1 MTKSNKV
8 EKNRISDKTVEYLV
22 NRYISLLKDSF
33 KEKLL
38 SVAVFGSVAR
48 GTAIF
53 PQSDIDVLIVLE
65 GAEKLSFGERFKS
78 LTDVEEK
85 LSKTEEYSRF
95 KNTFGSSPSIQE
107 IILAPVEL
115 KAHPP
120 VLLDLTTDV
129 LIIYDTGILKEELI
143 KLKKRLKELGARR
156 VIRKDSWFWI
166 LKPDLKLGE
175 AVEI

>member
-1 MTKSNKV
+1 MKQN
-8 EKNRISDKTVEYLV
+8 EDIENLDKIVKKLV
-22 NRYISLLKDSF
+22 NRYAVLLKESF

-38 SVAVFGSVAR
+38 SIAVFGSVAR
-48 GTAIF
+48 GTANF

-85 LSKTEEYSRF
+85 LSTTEEYSQF
-95 KNTFGSSPSIQE
+95 KNTFGSSPNIQE

-129 LIIYDTGILKEELI
+129 IILHDTGILKEELI
-143 KLKKRLKELGARR
+143 KLKNKLKELGARR
-156 VIRKDSWFWI
+156 VVQKDSWFWI

-175 AVEI
+175 TVEI

>member
-1 MTKSNKV
+1 MNADIEKMDHRVQHILSRYTK
-8 EKNRISDKTVEYLV
+8 I
-22 NRYISLLKDSF
+22 LKECF

-48 GTAIF
+48 GTANF
-53 PQSDIDVLIVLE
+53 PQSDIDILIVVE

-85 LSKTEEYSRF
+85 LSITEEYSQF
-95 KNTFGSSPSIQE
+95 KNTFGSSPNIQE

-120 VLLDLTTDV
+120 VILDLTSDV
-129 LIIYDTGILKEELI
+129 IIIYDTGILKEEI
-143 KLKKRLKELGARR
+143 KKLKNRLKELGARR
-156 VIRKDSWFWI
+156 VVQKDSWFWI

-175 AVEI
+175 TVEL

>member
-1 MTKSNKV
+1 MNADL
-8 EKNRISDKTVEYLV
+8 EKLDYRVKHILSRYTRI
-22 NRYISLLKDSF
+22 LKECF

-38 SVAVFGSVAR
+38 SAAVFGSVAR
-48 GTAIF
+48 GTANF

-85 LSKTEEYSRF
+85 LSITEEYLQF
-95 KNTFGSSPSIQE
+95 KNTFGSSPNIQE

-120 VLLDLTTDV
+120 VILDLATDV
-129 LIIYDTGILKEELI
+129 IILHDTGILKREI
-143 KLKKRLKELGARR
+143 DKLKKRLKELGAKR
-156 VIRKDSWFWI
+156 VEQKDSWFWI

-175 AVEI
+175 TVEL